1 VCHTF
6 QVFIFGDVA
15 MAALRCSHGQAAQFD
30 RTTLASLGMSA
41 LIELDAVAGCVGAPG
56 FFLSF
61 EPLVGKGLAGTLSGP
76 RDLLVPSSV
85 AELDAALEALLITL
99 RPYLLHRA
107 GLKLLDFLLRVHSV
121 HVHQPQQ
128 LLLTVLPYHGTFI
141 YAKSKIMPRV

>member
-1 VCHTF
+1 MC
-6 QVFIFGDVA
+6 DEAPPWYVA
-15 MAALRCSHGQAAQFD
+15 RRMSMMSSQGAAQLD

-61 EPLVGKGLAGTLSGP
+61 EPLVGKGLAGSLSGP
-76 RDLLVPSSV
+76 RDLLVSSSV
-85 AELDAALEALLITL
+85 AELDAALEALLIAL

-121 HVHQPQQ
+121 QIHQPQQ
-128 LLLTVLPYHGTFI
+128 LLLTVLPYHGTLI
-141 YAKSKIMPRV
+141 YAKSKIIPRV